1 MEYQVK
7 LLTADVINL
16 NNRMYTLD
24 VMKEINRQI
33 NNSVVNV
40 YEEFSDYS
48 YDNLNKII
56 GRTLKSYIKDNSLYV
71 KIAIRKKP
79 KRKFINLVLTGEE
92 LPTEK
97 TGNEKIIVDGFSPL
111 IESPTYMKIGQP
123 SVVGLYMDNNNSYY
137 TEEMVNAGDSNFSF
151 IRKSTLLNEWGEY
164 V

>member
-7 LLTADVINL
+7 LLTADIINL

-24 VMKEINRQI
+24 VIKDINRQI

-40 YEEFSDYS
+40 YEEFSESHYF
-48 YDNLNKII
+48 NQNKIV
-56 GRTLKSYIKDNSLYV
+56 GKALKSYIKDNSLYV

-79 KRKFINLVLTGEE
+79 KRNFINLVSTGEL

-111 IESPTYMKIGQP
+111 IEEHTYWKVDQP

-137 TEEMVNAGDSNFSF
+137 TEEMVKAGDSNFSF
-151 IRKSTLLNEWGEY
+151 IRKSTLLNE
-164 V
+164 